1 MKCNARKW
9 INLRFIWSNGSS
21 FFSPGTSCRET
32 SSNKR
37 KYENDGA
44 CKLGPLDCLVY
55 QEYVI
60 SFYHNY
66 FVNSIDEGKFVA
78 SDCRVAW

>member
-1 MKCNARKW
+1 MLENG
-9 INLRFIWSNGSS
+9 LIWDLFDLMVPH